1 MGNEAGKLVSDTF
14 AGDEEK
20 QDTVT
25 RRVVVSNN
33 TIQRMRKI
41 SSLFCDELP
50 IDSKEPEMISFFL
63 NLSFEAFLKSG
74 EIEKR
79 LKTLTGGE

>member
-1 MGNEAGKLVSDTF
+1 MN
-14 AGDEEK
+14 
-20 QDTVT
+20 
-25 RRVVVSNN
+25 
-33 TIQRMRKI
+33 KI

-50 IDSKEPEMISFFL
+50 LDSKEPEMIAFFL
-63 NLSFEAFLKSG
+63 DLAFEAFLKSG